1 MCQIFKYHVTA
12 PIRRIDAVFNHK
24 ETVVLFGLLF
34 LSILTLLLS
43 SVVVASPST
52 SRSIYQDTLR
62 TESLDQIVVTA
73 TRTALKQSQTGKITS
88 VITPAMM
95 QKSRGKSLAN
105 LLQEHSLL
113 YINGAFGSP
122 GSNQE
127 LSLWGGSSGYTLLL
141 LDGVPLRD
149 PSQINQTA
157 DLNHINPE
165 QIERIEI
172 LNGAQSTLWGSD
184 AVAGVINIITN
195 SSAVPHESSV
205 SDVNT
210 EFLLSPYLT
219 LSRGSTQ
226 ENIVQTG
233 VNGSIGNLAMGF
245 SYGYRGSTGI
255 STAIQD
261 GNEEE
266 NGDEFDLDG
275 FTQHRALLNTSY
287 RVNQELK
294 LQYRG
299 ILSSYDTE
307 LDAGAFQDDRDFTAE
322 RELWTHSL
330 SADYERNRWKLSLQ
344 QSWTQSDRYLFDDS
358 THVGGFAKWS
368 EGRYEGEASITDLF
382 GVFEFSDAF
391 SIVSGAQFIRQ
402 QTQQSYQ
409 SISAFGLF
417 EAIPITRKDSRTAA
431 YSLYSSLL
439 FESGQWNAEAGFRLN
454 SHSIYYKQTTFTFNP
469 SVRIQDR
476 ARVFVNVSTGYKI
489 PSLYQLYSEY
499 GNLSLTP
506 ESSFNIETGVQLE
519 LFDRMLDLRLVG
531 FKRDIKDL
539 IVFYTDEN
547 WVSFYVNRD
556 EQNDIGFEV
565 DSRIFLG
572 QYLSWRNRALFVEGE
587 GKSDGIKSKN
597 LYRRP
602 NVLLNSLVLI
612 NPSQTWSLQT
622 SFRFVG
628 SRLKGPFDIGP
639 DRLSSYYTL
648 SFYGE
653 YQLNSLLVLFADLQ
667 NSTGQKFEEV
677 PGYST
682 QGRYLTIGAS
692 LRW

>member
-1 MCQIFKYHVTA
+1 
-12 PIRRIDAVFNHK
+12 
-24 ETVVLFGLLF
+24 
-34 LSILTLLLS
+34 
-43 SVVVASPST
+43 
-52 SRSIYQDTLR
+52 
-62 TESLDQIVVTA
+62 
-73 TRTALKQSQTGKITS
+73 
-88 VITPAMM
+88 
-95 QKSRGKSLAN
+95 
-105 LLQEHSLL
+105 
-113 YINGAFGSP
+113 
-122 GSNQE
+122 
-127 LSLWGGSSGYTLLL
+127 
-141 LDGVPLRD
+141 
-149 PSQINQTA
+149 
-157 DLNHINPE
+157 
-165 QIERIEI
+165 
-172 LNGAQSTLWGSD
+172 
-184 AVAGVINIITN
+184 
-195 SSAVPHESSV
+195 
-205 SDVNT
+205 
-210 EFLLSPYLT
+210 
-219 LSRGSTQ
+219 
-226 ENIVQTG
+226 
-233 VNGSIGNLAMGF
+233 
-245 SYGYRGSTGI
+245 
-255 STAIQD
+255 
-261 GNEEE
+261 
-266 NGDEFDLDG
+266 
-275 FTQHRALLNTSY
+275 
-287 RVNQELK
+287 
-294 LQYRG
+294 
-299 ILSSYDTE
+299 

-439 FESGQWNAEAGFRLN
+439 FESGRWNAEAGFRLN
-454 SHSIYYKQTTFTFNP
+454 SHSIYDQQTTFTFNP

-587 GKSDGIKSKN
+587 GKSGGIKSKN

-602 NVLLNSLVLI
+602 NVLLNSQVLV

-653 YQLNSLLVLFADLQ
+653 YQLNSLVVLFADLQ

-682 QGRYLTIGAS
+682 QGRYLTVGAS